1 MGIEKF
7 LGTEVRLPTAPAIAA
22 RILDAVRDDG
32 ESYHALA
39 GVIATDPAL
48 AARLLSVANSSLYA
62 PPSQITRIEQAIALL
77 GLNLVKNI
85 ALSFAVVRGLE
96 TNSQFGFDF
105 SRFLKQAVTGAVAA
119 EMIANRIGHLNEDLF
134 ASALLQDVGML
145 VFALVAP
152 KEYARVLEEEASS
165 PEHLCV
171 LEARSFGCDHQE
183 LGAEILSRWG
193 LPESLAA
200 PIRHHHR
207 LAPGPESRKVAI
219 DLLYLADRVSSLYH
233 GFHSAERALQIK
245 AFLAEHY
252 GQTEQSSDELI
263 DAVASRAQEM
273 LAVYEI
279 ETDTI
284 KPYSRLLQ
292 EANDELGR
300 LNLSYEQL
308 VMELKQAQA
317 RTEQLAAE
325 LGEANSR
332 LRELVSRDG
341 LTALYNHRHFQEM
354 LCKEIGEALR
364 YGRPLALLLFDVDF
378 FKKVNDGYG
387 HPAGD
392 AVLKQIAHHVAQT
405 VRTSDLVARYGGE
418 EFAII
423 LPETDSRDAVVLAER
438 IRRGIETL
446 EIDVGSQQP
455 RLRVTVSLGLSGLKP
470 GASEHAQGEMIEAA
484 DKALYAAKRGG
495 RNRLVVTR

>member
-1 MGIEKF
+1 VSIEKF

-22 RILDAVRDDG
+22 RILDAIRDDG
-32 ESYHALA
+32 DSYRSLA
-39 GVIATDPAL
+39 TVIATDPAL

-62 PPSQITRIEQAIALL
+62 QTNKVTRIEQAIALL

-96 TNSQFGFDF
+96 TNGQFGFDF
-105 SRFLKQAVTGAVAA
+105 NRFLKRAVTGAVAA
-119 EMIANRIGHLNEDLF
+119 EMIGKQIGHPNEDLF
-134 ASALLQDVGML
+134 ACALLQDVGML
-145 VFALVAP
+145 VFALVVP
-152 KEYARVLEEEASS
+152 EEYARVLEEEASS

-171 LEARSFGCDHQE
+171 LEERRFGCDHQE
-183 LGAEILSRWG
+183 LGAEILRRWG
-193 LPESLAA
+193 LPESLAE

-207 LAPGPESRKVAI
+207 LAPGPESRQIAI
-219 DLLYLADRVSSLYH
+219 DLLYLADRVASLYH
-233 GFHSAERALQIK
+233 GFHSAERAMQIK
-245 AFLAEHY
+245 GFLAEHY

-279 ETDTI
+279 ESGTI
-284 KPYSRLLQ
+284 KPYSQLLQ

-341 LTALYNHRHFQEM
+341 LTGLYNHRHFQEM
-354 LCKEIGEALR
+354 LRKEIGEASR
-364 YGRPLALLLFDVDF
+364 YARPLALILFDVDF

-392 AVLKQIAHHVAQT
+392 AVLKRIARYVAET
-405 VRTSDLVARYGGE
+405 VRSSDLVARYGGE

-423 LPETDSRDAVVLAER
+423 LPETDVA
-438 IRRGIETL
+438 RR
-446 EIDVGSQQP
+446 
-455 RLRVTVSLGLSGLKP
+455 SGAG
-470 GASEHAQGEMIEAA
+470 GA
-484 DKALYAAKRGG
+484 DPP
-495 RNRLVVTR
+495 RNREYGHRCRQ

>member
-1 MGIEKF
+1 LRRESS
-7 LGTEVRLPTAPAIAA
+7 AA

-32 ESYHALA
+32 ESYHSLA
-39 GVIATDPAL
+39 AVIATDPAL

-62 PPSQITRIEQAIALL
+62 SPSQVTRIEQAIALL

-96 TNSQFGFDF
+96 TNGQSGFDF
-105 SRFLKQAVTGAVAA
+105 RRFLKRAVTGAVAA
-119 EMIANRIGHLNEDLF
+119 EMIGKQIGHPNEDLF
-134 ASALLQDVGML
+134 ACALLQDVGML
-145 VFALVAP
+145 VFALVVP
-152 KEYARVLEEEASS
+152 EDYARVLEEEASS

-171 LEARSFGCDHQE
+171 LEARRFGCDHQE
-183 LGAEILSRWG
+183 LGAEILRRWG
-193 LPESLAA
+193 LPESLAE

-207 LAPGPESRKVAI
+207 LAPGPESRQVAI
-219 DLLYLADRVSSLYH
+219 DLLYLADRVASLYH
-233 GFHSAERALQIK
+233 GFHSAERAMQIK
-245 AFLAEHY
+245 GFLAEHY

-279 ETDTI
+279 ETGTI
-284 KPYSRLLQ
+284 KPYSQLLQ

-325 LGEANSR
+325 LGEANAR

-341 LTALYNHRHFQEM
+341 LTGLYNHRHFQEM
-354 LCKEIGEALR
+354 LHKEVSEAMR
-364 YGRPLALLLFDVDF
+364 YARPLTLILFDVDF

-392 AVLKQIAHHVAQT
+392 AVLKRIASYVAET
-405 VRTSDLVARYGGE
+405 VRSSDLVARYGGE

-423 LPETDSRDAVVLAER
+423 LPETDVREAVVLAER
-438 IRRGIETL
+438 IRRGIETM
-446 EIDVGSQQP
+446 EIDVGNHQP

-470 GASEHAQGEMIEAA
+470 GASEHVQSEMIEAA
-484 DKALYAAKRGG
+484 DKALYAAKGSG
-495 RNRLVVTR
+495 RNKLVVGR

>member
-1 MGIEKF
+1 MGIEQF

-22 RILDAVRDDG
+22 RILDAIRDDG
-32 ESYHALA
+32 DSYRSLA
-39 GVIATDPAL
+39 AVIATDPAL

-62 PPSQITRIEQAIALL
+62 QTSKVTRIEQAIALL

-96 TNSQFGFDF
+96 TNSEFGFDF
-105 SRFLKQAVTGAVAA
+105 CRFLKRAVTGAVAA
-119 EMIANRIGHLNEDLF
+119 EMIGNQIGHPNEDLF
-134 ASALLQDVGML
+134 ACALLQDVGML
-145 VFALVAP
+145 VFALVVP
-152 KEYARVLEEEASS
+152 EDYARVLEEEASS

-171 LEARSFGCDHQE
+171 VEARRFGCDHQE
-183 LGAEILSRWG
+183 LGAEILLLWG
-193 LPESLAA
+193 LPESLAE

-207 LAPGPESRKVAI
+207 LAPGPESRQITI
-219 DLLYLADRVSSLYH
+219 DLLYLADRVASLYH

-245 AFLAEHY
+245 GFLAEHY
-252 GQTEQSSDELI
+252 GQTEQSSDKLI

-279 ETDTI
+279 ETGAI
-284 KPYSRLLQ
+284 KPYSQLLQ

-317 RTEQLAAE
+317 RTEQLAAD

-341 LTALYNHRHFQEM
+341 LTGLYNHRHFQEM
-354 LCKEIGEALR
+354 LRKEISEASR
-364 YGRPLALLLFDVDF
+364 YGRPLSLILFDIDY

-392 AVLKQIAHHVAQT
+392 AVLKHVASYAAEA
-405 VRTSDLVARYGGE
+405 VRTSDVLARYGGE

-423 LPETDSRDAVVLAER
+423 LPETHARDAVVLGER
-438 IRRGIETL
+438 IRRGIETMK
-446 EIDVGSQQP
+446 IDLGGTQP
-455 RLRVTVSLGLSGLKP
+455 PLRVTVSVGLSSLKP
-470 GASEHAQGEMIEAA
+470 GASENAQGVMIEAA
-484 DKALYAAKRGG
+484 DKALYAAKGGG
-495 RNRLVVTR
+495 RNRLVVAR